1 MNKGMMGRMLCTA
14 LAVILAAVT
23 TIGTAARLL
32 PIGMSTMPYVP
43 NIVAAT
49 PWFALTAALALLFA
63 LLGRRRLIIV
73 LMVACLGAQAYWQ
86 GPFFSSVVGVG
97 SAGSSNSAGSGSGS
111 GSASSDTS
119 KSTSTLRVMTCNV
132 YKGRADAEQIVR
144 LVRDEH
150 VQVLALQETTSAF
163 VDELN
168 KAGIA
173 DYLPYAKTASADGKY
188 GNGVWSST
196 PLADPVK
203 DEVNSS
209 ASFMPAGTVSLSNG
223 KALRFVSVHT
233 TSPVNRYWNLWKRS
247 IDEIGALDSRSNTT
261 YVFMGDFNATY
272 DHAPFRDM
280 LGDRFTDA
288 ARQAGHGFTFS
299 WPSDRPYLPMMF
311 SIDHIVLDKGL
322 VASDLKNVKVDG
334 TDHAA
339 LLGTIRMS

>member
-1 MNKGMMGRMLCTA
+1 MNKGAMGRILCTA

-23 TIGTAARLL
+23 AVGTAARLL
-32 PIGMSTMPYVP
+32 PIGMSTIPYVP

-73 LMVACLGAQAYWQ
+73 LMVACLGAQVYWQ
-86 GPFFSSVVGVG
+86 GPFFSSVVG
-97 SAGSSNSAGSGSGS
+97 SNSSNSSTSGASGASGSS
-111 GSASSDTS
+111 GNAT
-119 KSTSTLRVMTCNV
+119 TLRVMTCNV
-132 YKGRADAEQIVR
+132 YKGRADAGQIVR

-150 VQVLALQETTSAF
+150 VQVLALQETTAAF

-188 GNGVWSST
+188 GNGVWSAT
-196 PLADPVK
+196 PLADTVK

-247 IDEIGALDSRSNTT
+247 IDEIGALDSRTNTT
-261 YVFMGDFNATY
+261 YVIMGDFNATY

-322 VASDLKNVKVDG
+322 SASDLKNVKVDG

-339 LLGTIRMS
+339 LLGTIRVS

>member
-1 MNKGMMGRMLCTA
+1 MNKGTMGRMLCTA

-23 TIGTAARLL
+23 AVGTAARLL

-86 GPFFSSVVGVG
+86 GPFFSSVVG
-97 SAGSSNSAGSGSGS
+97 SNSSNSSTSDASGSS
-111 GSASSDTS
+111 GSSGDAT
-119 KSTSTLRVMTCNV
+119 TLRVMTCNV
-132 YKGRADAEQIVR
+132 YKGRADAGQIVR

-150 VQVLALQETTSAF
+150 IQVLALQETTSAF

-209 ASFMPAGTVSLSNG
+209 ASFMPAGTVSLTNG
-223 KALRFVSVHT
+223 KTLRFVSVHT

-280 LGDRFTDA
+280 LGSRFTDA

-322 VASDLKNVKVDG
+322 SASDLKNVKVDG

-339 LLGTIRMS
+339 LLGTIHVS